1 MANQFINLY
10 MNNPTANGT
19 DGTAIS
25 LDGSQTAPL
34 SFTLDA
40 ASSEAKTA
48 KCAVRCGSG
57 YKTSG
62 DTTISFEGENAE
74 KWSVSDSEEGP
85 YSSSLVISDEITAVN
100 RLFYVKAQAAAN
112 ELPQRDESVS
122 IILSATVVDAGV

>member
-25 LDGSQTAPL
+25 LEGSQTAPL

-40 ASSEAKTA
+40 ASNEAKTA

-62 DTTISFEGENAE
+62 DTTISFEGESAG
-74 KWSVSDSEEGP
+74 KWSVSATENGP
-85 YSSSLVISDEITAVN
+85 FSSSLVFSDEITAAN
-100 RLFYVKAQAAAN
+100 RLFYVKAQATSD
-112 ELPQRDESVS
+112 ELPRRDESVS
-122 IILSATVVDAGV
+122 ILLSATVVDAGV